1 MSIGRNIAKFR
12 KAKDLTQTEFGNL
25 LGVSNQAVS
34 KWEMEINMPD
44 VMLLPEIAKALD
56 ITLNQ
61 LYDIP
66 EDVSKV
72 EVVNLAPHYDL
83 VSNLPW
89 EDDGVI
95 RGVVFEGRK
104 MLTANEIQRIKTT
117 NEGELQSFCFEIQG
131 NPRDVHSEG
140 DITVIGSVMGGAN
153 CNDLT
158 VAGNMSGG
166 ANCNDVTVGGNWE
179 GGCNCDDLTIGGSFY
194 GGSVIGNDVTVS
206 GDVYVDT
213 LMADSVECQGSI
225 KSKTEA
231 DVQDEDGD

>member
-1 MSIGRNIAKFR
+1 MSIGKNIAMFR
-12 KAKDLTQTEFGNL
+12 KDKGLTQGELGEM

-44 VMLLPEIAKALD
+44 VMLLPEIAKVLGT
-56 ITLNQ
+56 TLNQ

-66 EDVSKV
+66 EEVSRV

-83 VSNLPW
+83 VANLPW

-104 MLTANEIQRIKTT
+104 LLSATDLQRIKTT
-117 NEGELQSFCFEIQG
+117 EEGELQSFSFEIHG
-131 NPRDVHSEG
+131 NPRDVHTEC
-140 DITVIGSVMGGAN
+140 DLTVYGSVMGGAN
-153 CNDLT
+153 CADLT
-158 VAGNMSGG
+158 VAGSMSGG

-194 GGSVIGNDVTVS
+194 GGSVIGADVMVS
-206 GDVYVDT
+206 GDVYADT
-213 LMADSVECQGSI
+213 LMADLVECQGEF
-225 KSKTEA
+225 KGKKPTDDDDHE
-231 DVQDEDGD
+231 

>member
-12 KAKDLTQTEFGNL
+12 KAKDLTQTEFGDL

-44 VMLLPEIAKALD
+44 VMLLPEIAKVLG

-72 EVVNLAPHYDL
+72 EVVNLAPHYDP
-83 VSNLPW
+83 VANLPW

-104 MLTANEIQRIKTT
+104 LLTANELARIKATD
-117 NEGELQSFCFEIQG
+117 EGTLQGFYFEIHG
-131 NPRDVHSEG
+131 NPRDVHSEC
-140 DITVIGSVMGGAN
+140 DIAVYGSVMGGAN
-153 CNDLT
+153 CADLT
-158 VAGNMSGG
+158 VTGNMSGG

-179 GGCNCDDLTIGGSFY
+179 GGCNCDDLTVGGNY
-194 GGSVIGNDVTVS
+194 TGTVIANDVTVG
-206 GDVYVDT
+206 GDVYAET
-213 LMADSVECQGSI
+213 LMADTLECQGDI
-225 KSKTEA
+225 KGKDAA
-231 DVQDEDGD
+231 DDGDEED